1 MVKLD
6 THLNQINR
14 INVVIDTYELC
25 LCTFTTWL
33 FSINLVL
40 THSFKGGALFLNI
53 VILQS

>member
-25 LCTFTTWL
+25 
-33 FSINLVL
+33 
-40 THSFKGGALFLNI
+40 
-53 VILQS
+53 